1 MKFDNPEFL
10 SLLPWLSGAAS
21 ADAVCAAGSA
31 CSADPVDSADAV
43 RIAGNACSSDSADAV
58 CAVPDFS
65 RMISLYRQWNEKIN
79 VISRKDIDNVF
90 EHHILHS
97 LCIAFYLAAECP
109 DELELWKRGGIS
121 VLDLGCGGGF
131 PGIPLASV
139 FPNVEFTLC
148 DSIGKKVTVASE
160 VAKSL
165 GLNNVH
171 CVHSRAE
178 QLPGQWDYV
187 VSRAVTSLDNFLPWV
202 EGRYRR
208 GILYLKGGDMTGELD
223 ACRRKYGPAMPSVR
237 TWNIENVLKDEYY
250 KEKLVVNLGIWQ
262 K

>member
-1 MKFDNPEFL
+1 M
-10 SLLPWLSGAAS
+10 
-21 ADAVCAAGSA
+21 
-31 CSADPVDSADAV
+31 
-43 RIAGNACSSDSADAV
+43 
-58 CAVPDFS
+58 
-65 RMISLYRQWNEKIN
+65 
-79 VISRKDIDNVF
+79 
-90 EHHILHS
+90 
-97 LCIAFYLAAECP
+97 
-109 DELELWKRGGIS
+109 
-121 VLDLGCGGGF
+121 
-131 PGIPLASV
+131 
-139 FPNVEFTLC
+139 
-148 DSIGKKVTVASE
+148 
-160 VAKSL
+160 